1 MKKINKNDIFINQV
15 TYYPKYDWYYIP
27 SDNYLSLY
35 NQRTKYYGNFSEDRT
50 DLFEISVNS
59 VSASQYIINKKQYQT
74 YGGYTLQNIPY
85 GTIIT
90 SSLALSSSITNEPY
104 EENAARPRINALKNT
119 INYYGTIDPI
129 FNYSNFSTS
138 SLLAIYVPS
147 IFYGSSIKK
156 GTVEIKTFTSS
167 ESTSTQTSYYS
178 DLYKNG
184 VIYNISSSQYGTQKV
199 KVGICLYT
207 EGVILSAD
215 DSFGD
220 NIGACNQAI
229 ISYNGTSI
237 INRLNIFAECGKI
250 EFNNSNNPTYK
261 QNISGSSFVSSS
273 KAYIEGQSQQI
284 YNINSSSYSTYD
296 EEYKKITYITS
307 IGLFDA
313 EKNLVGIAKLSKPLK
328 KTIND
333 SYTFKLKYDI

>member
-1 MKKINKNDIFINQV
+1 MKKINKNDIFINEV
-15 TYYPKYDWYYIP
+15 TYYPKYEWYYI
-27 SDNYLSLY
+27 SEENYLALY
-35 NQRTKYYGNFSEDRT
+35 NQRSKYFGSFSEDRT
-50 DLFEISVNS
+50 DLFEIAVNS
-59 VSASQYIINKKQYQT
+59 VTASQFIINKKQYQT
-74 YGGYTLQNIPY
+74 YGGYTLQNVPY

-90 SSLALSSSITNEPY
+90 SSLALSSSITSEPY
-104 EENAARPRINALKNT
+104 EENATRPRINALKNT
-119 INYYGTIDPI
+119 INFYGTIDPI
-129 FNYSNFSTS
+129 FNYDNFSTS

-156 GTVEIKTFTSS
+156 GTLELKTLITSG
-167 ESTSTQTSYYS
+167 STSTQTAYYC

-184 VIYNISSSQYGTQKV
+184 IIYNISSSQYGIQNT
-199 KVGICLYT
+199 KVGICLYS
-207 EGVILSAD
+207 EGVILSTD

-220 NIGACNQAI
+220 NIGTCSQFI
-229 ISYNGTSI
+229 LSYNGTTK
-237 INRLNIFAECGKI
+237 INRMNIFAECGKI

-273 KAYIEGQSQQI
+273 KGYIENEYQQI

-296 EEYKKITYITS
+296 SDYEKVTYITS

-313 EKNLVGIAKLSKPLK
+313 DKNLVGIAKLSKPLK